1 MAKKITCERCEK
13 DAIGIQMFGYCS
25 MNVCRDH
32 ADNILLALKPGEK
45 QVYGECY
52 FERFDTAD
60 H

>member
-1 MAKKITCERCEK
+1 MAEKPKCERCEK
-13 DAIGIQMFGYCS
+13 DAIGIQSFGCCTAY
-25 MNVCRDH
+25 VCRDH